1 MVDGDK
7 DIVEATTNLME
18 IFGID
23 VVGVG
28 YDGKQAVELRTKHNP
43 DFLIL
48 DLSMSKFD
56 GFFPF
61 KQLQG
66 LEPKH

>member
-28 YDGKQAVELRTKHNP
+28 YNGKQEVELYTKHNS

-61 KQLQG
+61 K
-66 LEPKH
+66 

>member
-23 VVGVG
+23 VVG
-28 YDGKQAVELRTKHNP
+28 
-43 DFLIL
+43 L
-48 DLSMSKFD
+48 DMMVNR
-56 GFFPF
+56 
-61 KQLQG
+61 Q
-66 LEPKH
+66 